1 MIMDIII
8 TCMITVP
15 RLPDYRKTLIIHC
28 IVEEHKD
35 LQSWTKITAHP
46 KYEDIVIDSV
56 FPQVLKILT
65 PPSPHSMCGWKG
77 GLNIML

>member
-15 RLPDYRKTLIIHC
+15 FLPNYRKTLINILC
-28 IVEEHKD
+28 IVEKD
-35 LQSWTKITAHP
+35 EDLKSWTKITAHL

-56 FPQVLKILT
+56 FSQVLKILT
-65 PPSPHSMCGWKG
+65 SPSPHSMCG
-77 GLNIML
+77 